1 MAVSV
6 GVNGFGRI
14 GRAVLRGAME
24 NSDIEIVGINDIA
37 NIDIL
42 GYLFKYDSVY
52 GKYKGKVMI
61 EGESLVVDGK
71 KVPFF
76 HEKEPASLPWKD
88 LGADIVME
96 ATGVFRKRDDAAK
109 HMDAGAKKVVISAPY
124 KGDKKDLTIVYGVNN
139 KEYDSERHDVISNA
153 SCTTNCFA
161 PLVKVL
167 HESFGIKYGLMTTI
181 HAYTATQNILD
192 LPHKDFRRARA
203 AAVSII
209 PTTTGAAKATT
220 EVFPELKGKLDAIA
234 LRVPVVDGSIVDFVC
249 EVEKEVTADEVNVT
263 FKKYADGELKGV
275 LEYAKDP
282 VVSVDIIG
290 NNHSSIFDSEFT
302 RVINGNLIKV
312 LSWYDNEW
320 GYAMRM
326 IDVAVMMGKSL

>member
-96 ATGVFRKRDDAAK
+96 ATGVFSKRDDAAK

-139 KEYDSERHDVISNA
+139 KEYDSERHDVVSNA

-249 EVEKEVTADEVNVT
+249 EVEKEVTVDEVNVT

-290 NNHSSIFDSEFT
+290 NNHSSIFDPEFT

>member
-1 MAVSV
+1 MAVRV
-6 GVNGFGRI
+6 GINGFGRI

-37 NIDIL
+37 NIDVL
-42 GYLFKYDSVY
+42 GYLFMYDSVY
-52 GKYKGKVMI
+52 GRYKGEISI
-61 EGESLVVDGK
+61 EGNSLLVDGK
-71 KVPFF
+71 KISFLK
-76 HEKEPASLPWKD
+76 EKDPTSLPWKE

-96 ATGVFRKRDDAAK
+96 ATGIFRTRDDAAK
-109 HMDAGAKKVVISAPY
+109 HLEAGAEKVIISAPY
-124 KGDKKDLTIVYGVNN
+124 KGDKKDLTIVYGVNH
-139 KEYDSERHDVISNA
+139 KEYDPEKHDVVSNA

-161 PLVKVL
+161 PVVKVL
-167 HESFGIKYGLMTTI
+167 HESFGIKHGLMTTV
-181 HAYTATQNILD
+181 HAYTSTQKILD
-192 LPHKDFRRARA
+192 LPSKDFRRARA

-249 EVEKEVTADEVNVT
+249 DLEKDITEDEVNAA

-282 VVSVDIIG
+282 IVSVDIIG
-290 NNHSSIFDSEFT
+290 NHHSSIFDPGFT
-302 RVINGNLIKV
+302 KVIDGNLVKV

-326 IDVAVMMGKSL
+326 IDVAIMLGKSL

>member
-6 GVNGFGRI
+6 GLNGFGRI
-14 GRAVLRGAME
+14 GRAVLRGTME

-96 ATGVFRKRDDAAK
+96 ATGVFSKRDDAAK

-249 EVEKEVTADEVNVT
+249 EVEKEVTVDEVNVT

-290 NNHSSIFDSEFT
+290 NNHSSIFDPEFT

-326 IDVAVMMGKSL
+326 IDVAVMLGKSL

>member
-139 KEYDSERHDVISNA
+139 KEYDSERHDVVSNA

-249 EVEKEVTADEVNVT
+249 EVEKEVTVDEVNVT

-290 NNHSSIFDSEFT
+290 NNHSSIFDPEFT

>member
-1 MAVSV
+1 MAVNV

-14 GRAVLRGAME
+14 GRAVLRGVME

-37 NIDIL
+37 NINVL

-61 EGESLVVDGK
+61 EGESLVIDGK

-76 HEKEPASLPWKD
+76 HEKDPAALPWKN

-96 ATGVFRKRDDAAK
+96 STGIFRTRDDAAK
-109 HMDAGAKKVVISAPY
+109 HIDAGAKKVVISAPY
-124 KGDKKDLTIVYGVNN
+124 KGDKKDLTIVYGVNH
-139 KEYDSERHDVISNA
+139 KEYDPEKHDVVSNA

-161 PLVKVL
+161 PVVKVL

-181 HAYTATQNILD
+181 HAYTSTQNILD

-249 EVEKEVTADEVNVT
+249 EVEKEVTIDEVNVA

-275 LEYAKDP
+275 IEYAEDP

-290 NNHSSIFDSEFT
+290 NNHSSIFDPEFT

-326 IDVAVMMGKSL
+326 IDVAIMMGKSL

>member
-24 NSDIEIVGINDIA
+24 NSDIEVVGINDIA

-52 GKYKGKVMI
+52 GKYNGKVMI

-139 KEYDSERHDVISNA
+139 KEYDSERHDVVSNA

-167 HESFGIKYGLMTTI
+167 HESFKIKYGLMTTI

-249 EVEKEVTADEVNVT
+249 EVEKEVTVDEVNAA
-263 FKKYADGELKGV
+263 FKKYADDELKGV

-290 NNHSSIFDSEFT
+290 NNHSSIFDPEFT
-302 RVINGNLIKV
+302 RIINGNLIKV

-326 IDVAVMMGKSL
+326 IDVAVMLGKSL

>member
-139 KEYDSERHDVISNA
+139 KEYDSERHDVVSNA

-249 EVEKEVTADEVNVT
+249 EVEKEVTVDEINAA

-290 NNHSSIFDSEFT
+290 NNHSSIFDPEFT

-326 IDVAVMMGKSL
+326 IDVAVMLGKSL

>member
-6 GVNGFGRI
+6 GLNGFGRI

-37 NIDIL
+37 NIDVL
-42 GYLFKYDSVY
+42 DYLFKYDSVY
-52 GKYKGKVMI
+52 GIFKGEVKRD
-61 EGESLVVDGK
+61 GNSLVVDGK
-71 KVPFF
+71 KVPFLQ
-76 HEKEPASLPWKD
+76 ERDPTSLPWKD
-88 LGADIVME
+88 LGADVVME
-96 ATGVFRKRDDAAK
+96 STGVFRTRDDAAK

-124 KGDKKDLTIVYGVNN
+124 KGDKKDLTIVYGVNH
-139 KEYDSERHDVISNA
+139 KEYDPEKHDVVSNA

-161 PLVKVL
+161 PVVRVL
-167 HESFGIKYGLMTTI
+167 HESFGIKYGLMTTV
-181 HAYTATQNILD
+181 HAYTSTQNILD

-249 EVEKEVTADEVNVT
+249 NVEKEVAVDDVNAA

-275 LEYAKDP
+275 LEYAEDP

-290 NNHSSIFDSEFT
+290 NNHSSIFDPEFT
-302 RVINGNLIKV
+302 KVIDGNLIKV
-312 LSWYDNEW
+312 ISWYDNEW

-326 IDVAVMMGKSL
+326 IDVAIMIGKFL